1 MKVSYS
7 LKGILLIFFISLG
20 AYLVIHYEL
29 NLFLIDQNKVVAF
42 INSFHPYDDFVF
54 VIFQI
59 FQVLIVGA
67 ILGEITEFIVVISA
81 ALKSMHGL
89 YPVRYDGAKQT
100 VDLTSYEQ
108 ALQFSPDGK
117 YAGPVT
123 CAACHTVNQKG
134 IPVQLSRT
142 EYYDD
147 YGPPWFSF
155 TSCARE
161 IRRCLFQN

>member
-67 ILGEITEFIVVISA
+67 IPGEISEFIGGYI
-81 ALKSMHGL
+81 
-89 YPVRYDGAKQT
+89 
-100 VDLTSYEQ
+100 
-108 ALQFSPDGK
+108 
-117 YAGPVT
+117 
-123 CAACHTVNQKG
+123 
-134 IPVQLSRT
+134 
-142 EYYDD
+142 
-147 YGPPWFSF
+147 YGP
-155 TSCARE
+155 E
-161 IRRCLFQN
+161 IDAWLVPRPIRWDEANSRPNVP